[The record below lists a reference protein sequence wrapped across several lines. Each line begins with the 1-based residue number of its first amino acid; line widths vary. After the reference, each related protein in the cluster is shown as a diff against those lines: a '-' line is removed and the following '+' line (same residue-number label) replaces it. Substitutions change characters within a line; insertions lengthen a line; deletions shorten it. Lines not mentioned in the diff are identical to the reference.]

1 MTKDTDST
9 RKIGE
14 ANISR
19 LLLAYSLPVYVSY
32 IANAIYNIISR
43 AFIGNDLGSVG
54 LTAISVMFP
63 VTLLQMSFGF
73 LLGMGGSTLA
83 AIKVGE
89 GDKETANRIL
99 NLSFLMIVSLAAV
112 ITTFGNVFIDELL
125 TALGASAD
133 VLPHAREFGRILLFG
148 CVFQMTAIGM
158 TNYIRVEGKT
168 GLAML
173 SVIIGPVVNILFACL
188 FILVFRWG
196 LKGAALATI
205 LGQFACA
212 ILIVVHF
219 IGNKGFFRL
228 NKLVVRFSPKYA
240 LKILYLGLSPFTVQF
255 CQGMVNIFLN
265 IVARRY
271 GGDLAISGM
280 GIVTTLQMFVTTPVQ
295 AVNMGS
301 QALIGYNY
309 GCKKF
314 DRIKELVR
322 KGIIAT
328 TAILAAEYIVIRLFT
343 TGIVSIFAS
352 DERELIEFSS
362 KALVTFLF
370 MLPLVPLQV
379 QGAGF
384 FQAIGKPVYS
394 VLLSLSRQA
403 IVLIPA
409 LFILPRF
416 FGLDGVLYA
425 GPVSDFISFAVTAP
439 LLICHLKRLIPAN
452 EIAKTEIPSLK
463 IKEEKQ

>member
-1 MTKDTDST
+1 MTMETVSDST

-14 ANISR
+14 ASVSK
-19 LLLAYSLPVYVSY
+19 LLLAFSLPVYVSY
-32 IANAIYNIISR
+32 IANSIYNIVSR
-43 AFIGNDLGSVG
+43 AFIGNDIGYVG
-54 LTAISVMFP
+54 LTAISVVFP
-63 VTLLQMSFGF
+63 IALLQMSFAF

-89 GDKETANRIL
+89 GDKESANRIL
-99 NLSFLMIVSLAAV
+99 NLSFLMIVVLAAI

-125 TALGASAD
+125 TAFGASGD
-133 VLPHAREFGRILLFG
+133 VLPYAREYGRILLFG
-148 CVFQMTAIGM
+148 CLFQMIAIGM
-158 TNYIRVEGKT
+158 TNYIRVEGRT

-173 SVIIGPVVNILFACL
+173 SVIIGPIVNILFACL
-188 FILVFRWG
+188 FILAFNWG
-196 LKGAALATI
+196 LTGAALATV

-212 ILIVVHF
+212 LLIFVHF
-219 IGNKGFFRL
+219 IKTKGFFRL
-228 NKLVVRFSPKYA
+228 GRLVFKFNAKDA

-255 CQGMVNIFLN
+255 CQGMVNIFIN
-265 IVARRY
+265 VVVRRY
-271 GGDLAISGM
+271 GGDIAISGM
-280 GIVTTLQMFVTTPVQ
+280 GVVTTLQAFVTTPVQ

-309 GCKKF
+309 GSKKYQ
-314 DRIKELVR
+314 RIKELVR
-322 KGIIAT
+322 KGIIST
-328 TAILAAEYIVIRLFT
+328 TVILTAEYVIIWLLT
-343 TGIVSIFAS
+343 TEIVSVFAS
-352 DERELIEFSS
+352 DEHELIAFGS

-370 MLPLVPLQV
+370 LLPIVPLQV

-409 LFILPRF
+409 LFVLPRF
-416 FGLDGVLYA
+416 YGLDGVLYA

-439 LLICHLKRLIPAN
+439 LLIYHLKRLVSAD
-452 EIAKTEIPSLK
+452 EMAKNVDSNILK
-463 IKEEKQ
+463 N